1 MKFWQ
6 SVTFSQPDE
15 LLPVA
20 KIAEE
25 VGFTGVFISE
35 HVFFPEQLASK
46 YPYSPTGTPV
56 FTAETPWLDPWVQ
69 IGAIAAVTTTLR
81 FVTGVYILPLRH
93 PLEVAKAVASAAL
106 LSHDRVGLGVG
117 AGWMREEF
125 DVLGREFK
133 ARGKRM
139 DEQIEVLRKVW
150 AGGMVEHH
158 GTYYDFPRLQMS
170 PPPRVSPPIL
180 IGGQSEAAFK
190 RAARLGDG
198 WVGSGHTPDQVA
210 GVMQRLT
217 QLRREA
223 GREREP
229 FDAILVLTAPAD
241 VDQLRR
247 FEDAGVTSL
256 VNWPLLFTV
265 GPQGSMDDK
274 RRHLETY
281 ANDVIGKM
289 SAA

>member
-6 SVTFSQPDE
+6 SLTFSEPGE
-15 LLPVA
+15 LLTVA
-20 KIAEE
+20 KLAEQ
-25 VGFTGVFISE
+25 VGFHGVFLSE
-35 HVFFPEQLASK
+35 HVFVPEKRESK
-46 YPYSPTGTPV
+46 YPYTADGNPI

-69 IGAIAAVTTTLR
+69 VGAIAAVTTRLR

-93 PLEVAKAVASAAL
+93 PLEVAKAVATAAV

-117 AGWMREEF
+117 AGWMKEEF

-139 DEQIEVLRKVW
+139 DEQIAVIRKVW

-158 GTYYDFPRLQMS
+158 GVYYDFPRLQMS
-170 PPPRVSPPIL
+170 PAPKVPPPIL
-180 IGGQSEAAFK
+180 IGGQSDAAFK

-198 WVGSGHTPDQVA
+198 WVGSGHTPDQVL
-210 GVMQRLT
+210 GVMQRL
-217 QLRREA
+217 QELRREY
-223 GREREP
+223 GRERVA
-229 FDAILVLTAPAD
+229 FDAILVLSAPPT
-241 VDQLRR
+241 VDDLRR

-256 VNWPLLFTV
+256 VSWPLLFTV

-274 RRHLETY
+274 RRYLETY
-281 ANDVIGKM
+281 ANDVIAKL
-289 SAA
+289 A

>member
-6 SVTFSQPDE
+6 SVTFSQPDD
-15 LLPVA
+15 LLEIA
-20 KIAEE
+20 KISEQA
-25 VGFTGVFISE
+25 GFTGVFVSE
-35 HVFFPEQLASK
+35 HVFFPEKLASQ
-46 YPYSPTGTPV
+46 YPYTANGAPP

-69 IGAIAAVTTTLR
+69 IGAMAAVTTTLR

-125 DVLGREFK
+125 EVLGREFGG
-133 ARGKRM
+133 RGKRL
-139 DEQIEVLRKVW
+139 DEMIEVLRKVW

-158 GTYYDFPRLQMS
+158 GTHYDFPRLQMS
-170 PPPRVSPPIL
+170 PPPKALPPIL
-180 IGGQSEAAFK
+180 IGGQSDAAFK

-198 WVGSGHTPDQVA
+198 WVGSGHTPEQVPQ
-210 GVMQRLT
+210 VMARLAE
-217 QLRREA
+217 LRREA
-223 GREREP
+223 GRERVP
-229 FDAILVLTAPAD
+229 FDAILVLSAPPD

-256 VNWPLLFTV
+256 VSWPLLFTV
-265 GPQGSMDDK
+265 GPTATMDDK
-274 RRHLETY
+274 RRWLEAY
-281 ANDVIGKM
+281 GNDTIAKLR
-289 SAA
+289 

>member
-25 VGFTGVFISE
+25 IGFTGVFVSE
-35 HVFFPEQLASK
+35 HVFFPETLASK
-46 YPYSPTGTPV
+46 YPYTPNGAPP
-56 FTAETPWLDPWVQ
+56 FTAETPWLDPWAQ
-69 IGAIAAVTTTLR
+69 IAAMAAVTTTLR

-93 PLEVAKAVASAAL
+93 PLEVAKSVASLAL

-170 PPPRVSPPIL
+170 PAPRVSPPIL
-180 IGGQSEAAFK
+180 VGGQSEAAFK

-198 WVGSGHTPDQVA
+198 WVGSGHLPDQVVS
-210 GVMQRLT
+210 VMQRMHA
-217 QLRREA
+217 LRKEA
-223 GREREP
+223 GREHAP
-229 FDAILVLTAPAD
+229 FDAILVLTAPASLD
-241 VDQLRR
+241 DLRR

-256 VNWPLLFTV
+256 VSWPLLFTV
-265 GPQGSMDDK
+265 GPQASMDDK

-281 ANDVIGKM
+281 ANDVIAKM
-289 SAA
+289 R

>member
-15 LLPVA
+15 LLDVA
-20 KIAEE
+20 RISEE
-25 VGFTGVFISE
+25 VGFTGVFVSE
-35 HVFFPEQLASK
+35 HVFFPATLASK
-46 YPYSPTGTPV
+46 YPYTPNGAPP

-69 IGAIAAVTTTLR
+69 IAAMAAVTTTLR

-93 PLEVAKAVASAAL
+93 PLEVAKSVASAAL
-106 LSHDRVGLGVG
+106 LSGDRVGLGVG

-150 AGGMVEHH
+150 RGGMVEHH
-158 GTYYDFPRLQMS
+158 GTYYDFPALQMS
-170 PPPRVSPPIL
+170 PAPRALPPIL

-198 WVGSGHTPDQVA
+198 WVGSGHAPDQVL
-210 GVMQRLT
+210 GVMQRL
-217 QLRREA
+217 QVLRREA
-223 GREREP
+223 GRDREP
-229 FDAILVLTAPAD
+229 FDAVLVLSAPPVID
-241 VDQLRR
+241 DLKR
-247 FEDAGVTSL
+247 FEDAGVTSF
-256 VNWPLLFTV
+256 VSWPLLFTV
-265 GPQGSMDDK
+265 GPQATLDAK

-281 ANDVIGKM
+281 AEQVIRKL
-289 SAA
+289 